1 MRMSPAIGRVAD
13 EAGAAADAM
22 QPPVVALPVR
32 ERLRLIRTGALSS
45 AEWHAEADEWS
56 RAADARYRACV
67 ELRPASPG
75 DAPVRLGVKD
85 TVDVA
90 GFATRLGLRRYRHH
104 PQRSAA
110 PLRGLSGVTVNAKV
124 VTTELNIGLG
134 SGCTNPYFP
143 HIDPAGS
150 STGSGVAV
158 AAGICDLALGTD
170 VLGSIRWPA
179 GRCGVVG
186 LRVTHDP
193 RLLDGVFP
201 LSPAMDAPGW
211 VARTADDLAVLWSHA
226 GLGDPAPARRCRVGV
241 IGEALAAGPEPAILG
256 AMDTARA
263 ALAEAG
269 HAVTDVRLGELW
281 RWRGAAWDLCARD
294 AWEGHKA
301 WRERIADDLLDST
314 RRALETGA
322 QVADRR
328 YAEIDR
334 AMRRLRAA
342 LPEPFAGE
350 QVDAWLLPL
359 DPEVPR
365 VRDEVPRAAS
375 TIPLPGEPDYDREVG
390 FTPLASFLGLP
401 AITFPVGCD
410 PARGAPL
417 ALQLVGPRHTEAT
430 LIQLA
435 ADIARG
441 VGDLGFVPRW

>member
-1 MRMSPAIGRVAD
+1 M
-13 EAGAAADAM
+13 
-22 QPPVVALPVR
+22 
-32 ERLRLIRTGALSS
+32 
-45 AEWHAEADEWS
+45 
-56 RAADARYRACV
+56 
-67 ELRPASPG
+67 
-75 DAPVRLGVKD
+75 
-85 TVDVA
+85 
-90 GFATRLGLRRYRHH
+90 
-104 PQRSAA
+104 
-110 PLRGLSGVTVNAKV
+110 TVNAKV

-186 LRVTHDP
+186 LRVTQDP

-201 LSPAMDAPGW
+201 LSPALDAPGW

-226 GLGDPAPARRCRVGV
+226 GLGAGDPATARRCRVGV
-241 IGEALAAGPEPAILG
+241 VGEALAARPEPAILG

-281 RWRGAAWDLCARD
+281 RWRGAAWELCARD

-314 RRALETGA
+314 RRALESGA
-322 QVADRR
+322 RVGDRR

-334 AMRRLRAA
+334 TLRRHRAA
-342 LPEPFAGE
+342 LPEPFSRRAGRRL
-350 QVDAWLLPL
+350 AATARPG
-359 DPEVPR
+359 
-365 VRDEVPRAAS
+365 RAAPS
-375 TIPLPGEPDYDREVG
+375 RRRAARSVHHPG
-390 FTPLASFLGLP
+390 
-401 AITFPVGCD
+401 
-410 PARGAPL
+410 ARGAGL
-417 ALQLVGPRHTEAT
+417 
-430 LIQLA
+430 
-435 ADIARG
+435 
-441 VGDLGFVPRW
+441 